1 MDSRFNPS
9 DFTLGM
15 KIEKFV
21 QSYSATRR
29 ALPWPPN
36 KLFNKLANLA
46 TPEYEIHGFQI
57 PYYTFQDSSLFSHL

>member
-1 MDSRFNPS
+1 M
-9 DFTLGM
+9 
-15 KIEKFV
+15 
-21 QSYSATRR
+21 RR

-57 PYYTFQDSSLFSHL
+57 PYYTFQDLILRGDFLATCKLRSCCIFNHQNQFARMIK